1 MAKYEGKYEK
11 PKEHKETTKEKIVDA
26 LIPDLESDMK
36 IDEADLQRRLHFAAR
51 FLVTLG
57 QFCLLILM
65 LFLLFYQVV
74 PDSSRDL
81 VSAITG
87 MLVISQKDAVQYWFG
102 HHRIGGDKDL

>member
-1 MAKYEGKYEK
+1 MAKYDG
-11 PKEHKETTKEKIVDA
+11 HKDSFKEKIEDA
-26 LIPDLESDMK
+26 LVPDLNGPMK
-36 IDEADLQRRLHFAAR
+36 ITESDLQRRLHFFAR
-51 FLVTLG
+51 LCVTVA

-65 LFLLFYQVV
+65 LFLLFYQIV

-102 HHRIGGDKDL
+102 HHRIGGDQDL

>member
-1 MAKYEGKYEK
+1 MSKYYG
-11 PKEHKETTKEKIVDA
+11 HKDQAEESVKDKIVDA
-26 LIPDLESDMK
+26 LFEGEKLE
-36 IDEADLQRRLHFAAR
+36 ITEQDLQRRLHFAAR
-51 FLVTLG
+51 IIVTVC
-57 QFCLLILM
+57 QFALLILM

-102 HHRIGGDKDL
+102 HHRIEGSNH

>member
-1 MAKYEGKYEK
+1 MEKYEK
-11 PKEHKETTKEKIVDA
+11 YKKPEMEVREKVVDA
-26 LIPDLESDMK
+26 LMPETNGITES
-36 IDEADLQRRLHFAAR
+36 DLQRRLHFFAR
-51 FLVTLG
+51 MLVTTA

-65 LFLLFYQVV
+65 LFLLFYQIV

-102 HHRIGGDKDL
+102 HHRIGGDQDL

>member
-1 MAKYEGKYEK
+1 MLLRKELQFINHKVSETLDGDGVEVKINIFEGEK
-11 PKEHKETTKEKIVDA
+11 
-26 LIPDLESDMK
+26 LE
-36 IDEADLQRRLHFAAR
+36 ITEQDLQRRFHFAAR
-51 FLVTLG
+51 VIVTLS
-57 QFCLLILM
+57 QFALLILM

-102 HHRIGGDKDL
+102 HHRIEGSNH

>member
-11 PKEHKETTKEKIVDA
+11 HKETTKEKIVDA
-26 LIPDLESDMK
+26 LVPDLGDTMK
-36 IDEADLQRRLHFAAR
+36 ITESDLQRRLHFAAR
-51 FLVTLG
+51 FSVTVG
-57 QFCLLILM
+57 QFLLLILM

-102 HHRIGGDKDL
+102 HHRIGGDQDL

>member
-1 MAKYEGKYEK
+1 MEKYIKYNSPMPDESV
-11 PKEHKETTKEKIVDA
+11 KERIGEILV
-26 LIPDLESDMK
+26 PDTAGITEP
-36 IDEADLQRRLHFAAR
+36 DLQRRLHFAAR
-51 FLVTLG
+51 FLVTVC

>member
-1 MAKYEGKYEK
+1 MGKYK
-11 PKEHKETTKEKIVDA
+11 KYKEPMKEDEGVKDKIVDA
-26 LIPDLESDMK
+26 LIPEANGVTES
-36 IDEADLQRRLHFAAR
+36 DLQRRLHFAAR
-51 FLVTLG
+51 FLVTVC

-65 LFLLFYQVV
+65 LFLLFYQIV

-102 HHRIGGDKDL
+102 HHRIGGDQDL

>member
-1 MAKYEGKYEK
+1 MSNSKYYG
-11 PKEHKETTKEKIVDA
+11 HKDHHEETAKEKILDA
-26 LIPDLESDMK
+26 LFEGEKMEITEQ
-36 IDEADLQRRLHFAAR
+36 DLQRRLHFAAR
-51 FLVTLG
+51 VIVTLSL
-57 QFCLLILM
+57 FALLILM

-102 HHRIGGDKDL
+102 HHRIEGSNH